1 VAFVPLMEGPMRVW
15 LDQAKKAIDPPI
27 EEDDLGFLHSFAAGS
42 PGEFQRAHA
51 GGLANWSRTL
61 EPMLAAA
68 DAGKYSVELG
78 PTMAKLVDDWAA
90 AVVEKDKQASKDA
103 ANRTGA
109 DLLFRVISERS
120 RRQIRRTP
128 TDAERSIRVIES
140 VREAE
145 RAIDA
150 GVNMNFAM
158 EWLSSRV
165 SGKPGAGLVA
175 AN

>member
-1 VAFVPLMEGPMRVW
+1 
-15 LDQAKKAIDPPI
+15 
-27 EEDDLGFLHSFAAGS
+27 
-42 PGEFQRAHA
+42 
-51 GGLANWSRTL
+51 
-61 EPMLAAA
+61 
-68 DAGKYSVELG
+68 
-78 PTMAKLVDDWAA
+78 
-90 AVVEKDKQASKDA
+90 
-103 ANRTGA
+103 
-109 DLLFRVISERS
+109 
-120 RRQIRRTP
+120 
-128 TDAERSIRVIES
+128 